1 MKERARTTMENLIN
15 TYLREGEQVRWQGQP
30 QPIPLLDNGSRML
43 ILRKWALTVVIA
55 GGLILAH
62 IGSQSTPRMGFVA
75 LVLACGAVLMLTPL
89 LERSGLMK
97 SRYYITNQRI
107 IHMTKDKVFYYMDL
121 ADVDAFEVESQLT
134 EQDSLVLGSAAF
146 ADAKKHIRWRA
157 CHPMEDPEAMRNRDH
172 VDGMVF
178 YNIGASAAS
187 AAQLLREM
195 GCKRAA

>member
-15 TYLREGEQVRWQGQP
+15 TYLREGEQVRWHGQP

-89 LERSGLMK
+89 LERNGLMK

-157 CHPMEDPEAMRNRDH
+157 CHPMEDPEAMKNRDH

>member
-43 ILRKWALTVVIA
+43 ILRKWALTVVIVGALTLSYLSAQDSPGTGFPLLA
-55 GGLILAH
+55 G
-62 IGSQSTPRMGFVA
+62 
-75 LVLACGAVLMLTPL
+75 ACGAVRMLTPL

-157 CHPMEDPEAMRNRDH
+157 CHPMEDPEAMKNRDH

>member
-1 MKERARTTMENLIN
+1 MENMIEA
-15 TYLREGEQVRWQGQP
+15 YLREGEQVRWQGQP
-30 QPIPLLDNGSRML
+30 QPIPLMDNGSRML
-43 ILRKWALTVVIA
+43 ILRKWALTVIIVAALTISYLSA
-55 GGLILAH
+55 QDAPGIGFPLLA
-62 IGSQSTPRMGFVA
+62 V
-75 LVLACGAVLMLTPL
+75 VCGAVLMLTPL

-146 ADAKKHIRWRA
+146 DDAKKHIRWRA
-157 CHPMEDPEAMRNRDH
+157 CHPMEDPEAMKNRDH
-172 VDGMVF
+172 VDGMIF
-178 YNIGASAAS
+178 YNIGSAAAT

>member
-43 ILRKWALTVVIA
+43 ILRKWALTVVIVGA
-55 GGLILAH
+55 LTLSYLSAQDSPG
-62 IGSQSTPRMGFVA
+62 MGFPLLAV
-75 LVLACGAVLMLTPL
+75 ACGAVLMLTPL

-157 CHPMEDPEAMRNRDH
+157 YHPMEDPEAMKNRDH

>member
-1 MKERARTTMENLIN
+1 MKERVRTTMENSIN
-15 TYLREGEQVRWQGQP
+15 SCLREGEQIRWQGQP
-30 QPIPLLDNGSRML
+30 QPIPLLDSGSKML
-43 ILRKWALTVVIA
+43 ILRKWALTVLIVGA
-55 GGLILAH
+55 LILSYLCAQDSP
-62 IGSQSTPRMGFVA
+62 GMGFPA
-75 LVLACGAVLMLTPL
+75 LSLVCGALLMLTPL

-97 SRYYITNQRI
+97 SRYYITNQRV

-121 ADVDAFEVESQLT
+121 ADVDAFEVESRLT

-146 ADAKKHIRWRA
+146 DDAKKHIRWRA
-157 CHPMEDPEAMRNRDH
+157 CHPMEDPDAMKNRDH